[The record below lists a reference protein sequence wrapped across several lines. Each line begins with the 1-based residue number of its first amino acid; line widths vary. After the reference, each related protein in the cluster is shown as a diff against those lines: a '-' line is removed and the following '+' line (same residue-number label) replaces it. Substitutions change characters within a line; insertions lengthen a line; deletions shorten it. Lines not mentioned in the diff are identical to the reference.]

1 MLQLAT
7 MSHTAVTETA
17 NPVVRFRV
25 DRGKKPQLEALAKRQ
40 RTTLPMLTRSL
51 LYEYAE
57 AQEAK
62 ESQPEPQPSTSEVGA

>member
-7 MSHTAVTETA
+7 MSHDAATDTA

-25 DRGKKPQLEALAKRQ
+25 DRGKKPKLEALAKRQ

-62 ESQPEPQPSTSEVGA
+62 ESPAQSQPSTEAQS